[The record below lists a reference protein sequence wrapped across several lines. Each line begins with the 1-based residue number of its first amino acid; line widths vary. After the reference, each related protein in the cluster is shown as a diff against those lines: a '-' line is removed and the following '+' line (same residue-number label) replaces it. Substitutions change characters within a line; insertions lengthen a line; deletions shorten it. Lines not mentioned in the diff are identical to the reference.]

1 MLLNIAL
8 SDCIGASRM
17 NALTCF
23 NSTNLRGLLG
33 QLHERIVASREQQR
47 NFNTPP
53 KFRLNTTGEVR
64 HPLDL
69 KTIHFQTA
77 QPVGGQG
84 MLLSNAEDDFR

>member
-1 MLLNIAL
+1 
-8 SDCIGASRM
+8 M

-23 NSTNLRGLLG
+23 KGTSLRGSLR

-47 NFNTPP
+47 DFNTPS

-69 KTIHFQTA
+69 KIMHFQTV
-77 QPVGGQG
+77 QPVGAHG
-84 MLLSNAEDDFR
+84 MLLSNVKDDFR